1 MPVPTTLWC
10 TDEDL
15 ALRAAGD
22 FALLCPKDQA
32 LARGADGVFNLAD
45 LWTLSS
51 ATNDFLA
58 QGVAPGNVVQ
68 LSKQGVFLGTELFG
82 VSAVTSSGVTLK
94 RKGLAGGIG
103 LPSSPYGGA
112 NGVSFAVLTLQP
124 QIVRATYDLDQ
135 KYGIDDLIQGRR
147 SSDVYDP
154 QEVLDATVLMVLW
167 RAYEEMARHAGDR
180 ADHFAAQAKRYNDDY
195 HELLGRAEVHW
206 KPAAVIQETSIFDTR
221 LVR

>member
-1 MPVPTTLWC
+1 
-10 TDEDL
+10 
-15 ALRAAGD
+15 
-22 FALLCPKDQA
+22 
-32 LARGADGVFNLAD
+32 
-45 LWTLSS
+45 
-51 ATNDFLA
+51 
-58 QGVAPGNVVQ
+58 VQ

-82 VSAVTSSGVTLK
+82 VAAVSSSGVTLK

-103 LPSSPYGGA
+103 LPSSPAGGA
-112 NGVSFAVLTLQP
+112 AGVSFAVLTLQP

-180 ADHFAAQAKRYNDDY
+180 ADHFAAQAKRYHDDY
-195 HELLGRAEVHW
+195 LDLLGCAEVHW
-206 KPAAVIQETSIFDTR
+206 KPAAVIQETSLFDTR